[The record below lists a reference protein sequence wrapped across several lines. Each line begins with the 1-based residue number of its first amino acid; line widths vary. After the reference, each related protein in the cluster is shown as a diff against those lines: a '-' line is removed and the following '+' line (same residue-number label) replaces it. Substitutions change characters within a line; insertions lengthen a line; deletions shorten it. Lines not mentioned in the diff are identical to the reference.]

1 MTVTAHPATTNPA
14 IAAASILEQIKADLD
29 AGCPDGRQVACTVE
43 AQLGTALLALRMLAD
58 RIAAGA
64 VYETPAAPVERDEL
78 VDESP
83 ALYAHTADQLAAR
96 DDAVWRAGW
105 AVLDVNTLVQ
115 A

>member
-14 IAAASILEQIKADLD
+14 AAAAAILEQIKADL
-29 AGCPDGRQVACTVE
+29 ANGRPGGQQIACTVE
-43 AQLGTALLALRMLAD
+43 AQLGTALLALWMLAD
-58 RIAAGA
+58 RIDLGT

-83 ALYAHTADQLAAR
+83 ALYAYTADQLAAR
-96 DDAVWRAGW
+96 DAAVRRAAW